1 MRAEKV
7 VSLYRNSKKTYNTMA
22 KNKSFKGHLDIDQ
35 EIPVSELMRLCK
47 LVLSQDLS
55 AVVTIR
61 QTGGTDFPPFIA
73 LESQDYHDKTDQEG
87 IFENLLV

>member
-1 MRAEKV
+1 
-7 VSLYRNSKKTYNTMA
+7 
-22 KNKSFKGHLDIDQ
+22 
-35 EIPVSELMRLCK
+35 MRLCK
-47 LVLSQDLS
+47 LVLNQDLS

-73 LESQDYHDKTDQEG
+73 IESQEYHDQTDKEG

>member
-1 MRAEKV
+1 MAIEKKF
-7 VSLYRNSKKTYNTMA
+7 R
-22 KNKSFKGHLDIDQ
+22 GHLGIYH
-35 EIPVSELMRLCK
+35 EIPITELMRLCK
-47 LVLSQDLS
+47 LVLNQDLS

-73 LESQDYHDKTDQEG
+73 IESQEYHDQTDKEG